1 MTNYPKTP
9 GALADKFYRLKNE
22 IAEIK
27 SELSKT
33 SLAKKLDK
41 KEKEYKEFEQHI
53 IKEMKNNKLEG
64 MSGKTVNLTKTI
76 SKKASVSD
84 GEALRDYVLKT
95 GNTQIF
101 QKTLVQSE
109 IKEILEAGE
118 IIPGIQF
125 YNVEKIS
132 VRKR

>member
-1 MTNYPKTP
+1 MATYPKTP
-9 GALADKFYRLKNE
+9 GALVDKFYRLKNE
-22 IAEIK
+22 I
-27 SELSKT
+27 SELRAELKKT
-33 SLAKKLDK
+33 SLSKKLEK

-53 IKEMKNNKLEG
+53 INEMKTNRLEG
-64 MSGKTVNLTKTI
+64 MSGKTVNLSKTI

-84 GEALRDYVLKT
+84 GEALRNWVLQT

-109 IKEILEAGE
+109 IKEITESGE
-118 IIPGIQF
+118 VIPGVQYF
-125 YNVEKIS
+125 NVEKLS